1 MQKKVNEKKL
11 KLESKKN
18 EKKPAVPVAESKP
31 LELPMNDHEQA
42 LIENWRKNK
51 KEFQVPFQ
59 FYTTPQTAALG
70 IKPINDRGSEKDK
83 QHLVSAGLCSTTGA
97 RNANFAVRL
106 FQHCADASGLYHH
119 ADPEDRTDSCNSI
132 AEALYAMKPQD
143 EFEGMIITRLIS
155 LHFQSM
161 KYLDLSS
168 NSDAS
173 SQSREMH
180 LNRSTKLIR
189 LFNESLETLMRYRRK
204 GEQKVVVQHVN
215 VEQGGQ
221 AIVGDVH
228 QGGGVIDKSLRGT
241 P

>member
-1 MQKKVNEKKL
+1 MPRKANEKKL
-11 KLESKKN
+11 KLEGKKT
-18 EKKPAVPVAESKP
+18 EKKAPVPVAESKA
-31 LELPMNDHEQA
+31 LELPMKDHEQA
-42 LIENWRKNK
+42 LIEKWRNNET
-51 KEFQVPFQ
+51 EFQVPFQ
-59 FYTTPQTAALG
+59 FYTNPQTAALG

-83 QHLVSAGLCSTTGA
+83 QHLTSAGLCATTGA
-97 RNANFAVRL
+97 RNATFAVRL
-106 FQHCADASGLYHH
+106 FQHCADASGLYHQNN
-119 ADPEDRTDSCNSI
+119 PEDMADSCNSI

-161 KYLDLSS
+161 KYLGSSS

-173 SQSREMH
+173 SQAREMH
-180 LNRSTKLIR
+180 LNRSTKLFR

-221 AIVGDVH
+221 AIVGDIH
-228 QGGGVIDKSLRGT
+228 QGGWGN
-241 P
+241 